1 MTYEIEFRPRVLKD
15 LRALSAQ
22 NQKRVLN
29 GIEKLR
35 EDLAGDVK
43 HLTDVTPEYRLR
55 VGDYRVLFEVE
66 KRKIEENE
74 EKHDVS
80 VVVIHRIRPR
90 DEAYN

>member
-1 MTYEIEFRPRVLKD
+1 MTYEIELRPRVLKD

-35 EDLAGDVK
+35 ENLAGDVK

-66 KRKIEENE
+66 KHEVEENE
-74 EKHDVS
+74 EKREVS